1 MPAGPI
7 GTVWAA
13 GTWADTAWELGT
25 WADVSAFLGNNNPDM
40 NTRIAVYLRAL
51 YSAPGADL
59 TTLTM
64 RYLIAQTGE
73 WTARFQKLITD
84 ATA

>member
-1 MPAGPI
+1 VPAGAI
-7 GTVWAA
+7 GSTWATGSWSDLA
-13 GTWADTAWELGT
+13 WEAFTWADA
-25 WADVSAFLGNNNPDM
+25 SAVLGNLNPDM

-59 TTLTM
+59 STLVM

-73 WTARFQKLITD
+73 YTARFQKLITD

>member
-1 MPAGPI
+1 MGRYRM
-7 GTVWAA
+7 
-13 GTWADTAWELGT
+13 GTWNMGRCLGL
-25 WADVSAFLGNNNPDM
+25 FGNNNPDM
-40 NTRIAVYLRAL
+40 NTRIAVYLRDL

-59 TTLTM
+59 ATLVM

>member
-40 NTRIAVYLRAL
+40 NTRIAVYLRDL

-59 TTLTM
+59 ATLVM

>member
-1 MPAGPI
+1 LPAGPI
-7 GTVWAA
+7 GTCWAS
-13 GTWADTAWELGT
+13 GSWSDLAWEELT
-25 WADVSAFLGNNNPDM
+25 WENVSAVLGNLNPDM

-59 TTLTM
+59 ATLTM